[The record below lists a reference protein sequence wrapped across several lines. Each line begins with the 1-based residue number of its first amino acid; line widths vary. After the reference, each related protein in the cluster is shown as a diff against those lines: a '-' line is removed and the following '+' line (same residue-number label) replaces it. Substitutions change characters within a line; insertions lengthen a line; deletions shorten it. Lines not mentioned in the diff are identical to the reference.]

1 MKKLF
6 LLLLAMT
13 ASVAVN
19 AQQDELDSLLNA
31 GYEITK
37 TYTDEEIETL
47 VAKCSRGGKI
57 TLGAMEILKTP
68 DMIAI
73 YRLANA

>member
-37 TYTDEEIETL
+37 TYTDEEIETHA
-47 VAKCSRGGKI
+47 VMPEFSG
-57 TLGAMEILKTP
+57 
-68 DMIAI
+68 
-73 YRLANA
+73 